1 MFKKQNQSDLGL
13 GHKYVVATF
22 ERNLVLPLRE
32 KTSKLS
38 FLSLVYD
45 LKNHKSSTL
54 PIESRFN
61 FTTLSLSPNGIL
73 LIAVDEDGE
82 VSVISLIS
90 RSIVHKLRTNR
101 QILDVSFSPD
111 GKRFAFTK
119 ENFVQVCFK

>member
-13 GHKYVVATF
+13 CHKYVVATF

-38 FLSLVYD
+38 FLCLVYD